1 MDENGGSI
9 PSRRTTI
16 KQWRLQMAKE
26 IDTRDYVAEFN
37 AAGGNVKVFTTG
49 LRSDP
54 ETIQT
59 FVMGR
64 GRRPATATATSTVK
78 AKNV

>member
-1 MDENGGSI
+1 
-9 PSRRTTI
+9 
-16 KQWRLQMAKE
+16 MARE

-37 AAGGNVKVFTTG
+37 AAGGNVKSYATG

-59 FVMGR
+59 FIMGR
-64 GRRPATATATSTVK
+64 GRKPAAKPASLTSPTDG
-78 AKNV
+78 KNTNK

>member
-1 MDENGGSI
+1 M
-9 PSRRTTI
+9 T
-16 KQWRLQMAKE
+16 KE
-26 IDTRDYVAEFN
+26 VDTRDYVAEFL
-37 AAGGNVKVFTTG
+37 ASGGNVKVFTAG

-64 GRRPATATATSTVK
+64 GRKPATATNTATATK
-78 AKNV
+78 K